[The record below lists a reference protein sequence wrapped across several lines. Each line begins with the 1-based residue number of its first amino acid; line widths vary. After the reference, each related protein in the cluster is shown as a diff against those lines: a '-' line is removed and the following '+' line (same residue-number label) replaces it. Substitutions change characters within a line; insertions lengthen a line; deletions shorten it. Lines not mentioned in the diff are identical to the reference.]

1 MDREAW
7 HAAIHEVTK
16 SQTRLSDWTELN
28 PVDSL
33 EKTLMLTKI
42 EDKRTKVQQGLR
54 WLDSITNPMDLNLSK
69 LWEIVK
75 DQEAWLGAVHGVQRV
90 GHNWESAQQQLC
102 CKTTFLDVFFVISVN
117 FLSFFFLFFIDYF
130 FTIFLF

>member
-1 MDREAW
+1 
-7 HAAIHEVTK
+7 
-16 SQTRLSDWTELN
+16 
-28 PVDSL
+28 
-33 EKTLMLTKI
+33 MLTKI

-90 GHNWESAQQQLC
+90 GHN
-102 CKTTFLDVFFVISVN
+102 
-117 FLSFFFLFFIDYF
+117 
-130 FTIFLF
+130 